1 MIIVFSVVKHLG
13 LMKTKL
19 LNMRKKLM
27 GFARLARPANLP
39 TAAADILAG
48 AAISHYFWVTDSI
61 KYLGDNPLKLLLLVF
76 SSVCLYAGG
85 VVFNDV
91 FDAKLDAAERPE
103 RAIPSGLISLQ
114 QAITWGGILMFTGLI
129 LAFTVGVFSGIIA
142 LILVA
147 AIFSY
152 DAYSKQNSFFGPL
165 NMGICRGLNLI
176 LGMSIIGVITVWWI
190 AIIPVLYIFA
200 ITLISRGEVHGNN
213 KNHIVRAAVMY
224 AIVIA
229 LITYVVAIQTNNLIL
244 TIPFLL
250 LFVFLIF
257 KPLLKAYRINS
268 PEYIKKSV
276 IAGVLSLVVMD
287 ACWAVGF
294 SNWYIGLGVLLLLPL
309 SLLLSKLF
317 AVT

>member
-1 MIIVFSVVKHLG
+1 
-13 LMKTKL
+13 MKTKL

-48 AAISHYFWVTDSI
+48 AAISRYFWVTDSI

-114 QAITWGGILMFTGLI
+114 QAIIWGGILMFTGLI